1 MPCAGKTGTT
11 NDHKDG
17 WLAGYTRYYT
27 TSVWVGYDMPKEMDS
42 LMGNTYPGKIWQT
55 FMEQAHEGL
64 EWLDFS
70 ALYADSDA
78 SSGRWKQRMQ
88 RRMRE
93 MHRGNAGGEWNTPQE
108 NVTDTP
114 DTPQG
119 SATDVPSS
127 SQENGQGISDTPD
140 ATQEQPSDA
149 PQQNTTGTSQENAS
163 DVSQGKCSAAIRG
176 ECFGYAAGDSARGT
190 LREYTLTLTDKTGNV
205 IISMGKGIGRV
216 HNGQKTMQGY
226 K

>member
-1 MPCAGKTGTT
+1 MRDW
-11 NDHKDG
+11 NG
-17 WLAGYTRYYT
+17 WIFCPIRRFRMLLPG
-27 TSVWVGYDMPKEMDS
+27 EM
-42 LMGNTYPGKIWQT
+42 
-55 FMEQAHEGL
+55 EAE
-64 EWLDFS
+64 
-70 ALYADSDA
+70 DA
-78 SSGRWKQRMQ
+78 ATD
-88 RRMRE
+88 E
-93 MHRGNAGGEWNTPQE
+93 GNAQGETPAENGDTPQE

-163 DVSQGKCSAAIRG
+163 DVSQENAAQSSGENAAQSSGG

-216 HNGQKTMQGY
+216 HNRQKTMQGY